1 MADDPAGS
9 SSRVSF
15 YDRVALRPR
24 VGQWQVWRF
33 VNATGDTH
41 PMHIHQSQF
50 QPLHRRGGRLVVT
63 DAQDVNLYDP
73 ETRKTSAPLMPDT
86 ENSGR
91 TFEPSEVHG
100 WNDVIRVDPG
110 NVVEVAVRFDIPGRY
125 VYHCHILEHE
135 DTEMM
140 RPFVVTVT
148 DMNDGAMGPM
158 NG

>member
-1 MADDPAGS
+1 MAGDKAGS

-15 YDRVALRPR
+15 YDRIALRPR

-33 VNATGDTH
+33 VNTTGDTH

-50 QPLHRRGGRLVVT
+50 QPIHRRGNRLVVKVGDT
-63 DAQDVNLYDP
+63 NLYNP
-73 ETRKTSAPLMPDT
+73 ETRKTSAPLVPDT
-86 ENSGR
+86 EKLGR
-91 TFEPSEVHG
+91 TFEPSELHG

-110 NVVEVAVRFDIPGRY
+110 NIVEVAVRFDLPGRY

-148 DMNDGAMGPM
+148 DMRDGVMGPM
-158 NG
+158 SG